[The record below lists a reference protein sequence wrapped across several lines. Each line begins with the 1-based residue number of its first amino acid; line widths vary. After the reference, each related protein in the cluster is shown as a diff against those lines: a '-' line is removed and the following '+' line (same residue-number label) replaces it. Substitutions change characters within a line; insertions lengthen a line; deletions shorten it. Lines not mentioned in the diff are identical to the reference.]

1 MPQQNKSIP
10 NNQEEEGIN
19 ISDLL
24 QLCLYKWK
32 WFVLSTFLCLTIAI
46 LYLMSTSPIYTRTA
60 TLLIED
66 DKKGTSAIS
75 MTNEFQDLGLFS
87 NTTNINNELLALKSP
102 SLMTQVVNDLDL
114 TNKYVIKNGIGGL
127 RKTAIYKKSPIKVD
141 LIDLNN
147 VVDNISFKI
156 TANYDKRTV
165 TISEIKLNDKEFDD
179 VTKTGRIGDTIST
192 STEVGRVIVVATDY
206 FTENT
211 EIHYVHSKLKSVT
224 DGYCGNLTI
233 SLADKNSSVLNLSIN
248 DPSPARAEDILNSL
262 IKNYNE
268 NWIQD
273 RNKLATKT
281 SEFITERL
289 QMILQDL
296 TGIDK
301 NIANFKGENLLPDIK
316 AVSQIYLEQNSESVK
331 QLLSLN
337 GQLMTL
343 KYINEMLN
351 SQTFEEPLPSSS
363 ALSNG
368 NIQQQIHK
376 YNEKLLERNRLISNS
391 SGNNPLV
398 TDMTEALKEMQ
409 KVILQ
414 SVKSE
419 ITALNMQI
427 EQIKNQESSTISK
440 LARNP
445 NQAKYLLSEER
456 QQKVMEGLYLF
467 LLQKREENELSKA
480 YNVNKSK
487 MITEPRG
494 ADAPIS
500 PRNTIIILAALVIG
514 LVIPASVLY
523 VLESMNTKVRNRK
536 DLEGMIVPFAGEIPE
551 QPNVGD
557 KRLAVEQDNRNL
569 INESFRVLRTNVDFI
584 LGNDSKKVVMVTS
597 MNQGSGKSFISAN
610 LASCVALRDKKVVVL
625 DLDLR
630 RATLSK
636 IVDSPKLGLSDYFNG
651 KVKDWREIVTKSEDN
666 ENLDVL
672 PVGTMPPNPTEL
684 LLNKTYLPDM
694 IVDLRNQYDYIFI
707 DCPPVD
713 IVADAGIV
721 SKYADMTLF
730 VLRAG
735 LMEKSFLHIV
745 DEFYEEKKYPTMSLV
760 LNGTNQSNYKYG
772 YGYGYGYGN
781 EKDAKKRRKFALLEK
796 LKNKR

>member
-1 MPQQNKSIP
+1 MPQQPQRKNIP
-10 NNQEEEGIN
+10 NDQEEEGIN

-24 QLCLYKWK
+24 HLCLYKWR
-32 WFVLSTFLCLTIAI
+32 WFVLSTLLCLTVAI

-66 DKKGTSAIS
+66 DKKGASAIS

-114 TNKYVIKNGIGGL
+114 TNKYVVKNGVGGL
-127 RKTAIYKKSPIKVD
+127 RKTALYKNSPIKVD

-147 VVDNISFKI
+147 VVDNISFNINADYAKQ
-156 TANYDKRTV
+156 TV
-165 TISEIKLNDKEFDD
+165 TLSEFAFNKDEFET
-179 VTKTGRIGDTIST
+179 TKNGRIGDTIST
-192 STEVGRVIVVATDY
+192 PVGRVLIVSTDY
-206 FTENT
+206 FSEDV
-211 EIHYVHSKLKSVT
+211 EIHYYHSKLKSVT
-224 DGYCGNLTI
+224 DGYCKNLTI

-262 IKNYNE
+262 IHNYNE
-268 NWIQD
+268 NWIDD

-351 SQTFEEPLPSSS
+351 SKTFEEPLPSSS

-427 EQIKNQESSTISK
+427 DQIKNQESNTISK

-480 YNVNKSK
+480 YNVYKSK

-494 ADAPIS
+494 SDAPIS
-500 PRNTIIILAALVIG
+500 PRNAIIILAALVIG
-514 LVIPASVLY
+514 LVIPASVFY

-551 QPNVGD
+551 QPNVED
-557 KRLAVEQDNRNL
+557 KHLAVEQDNRNL
-569 INESFRVLRTNVDFI
+569 INESFRVL
-584 LGNDSKKVVMVTS
+584 
-597 MNQGSGKSFISAN
+597 
-610 LASCVALRDKKVVVL
+610 
-625 DLDLR
+625 
-630 RATLSK
+630 
-636 IVDSPKLGLSDYFNG
+636 
-651 KVKDWREIVTKSEDN
+651 
-666 ENLDVL
+666 
-672 PVGTMPPNPTEL
+672 
-684 LLNKTYLPDM
+684 
-694 IVDLRNQYDYIFI
+694 
-707 DCPPVD
+707 
-713 IVADAGIV
+713 
-721 SKYADMTLF
+721 
-730 VLRAG
+730 
-735 LMEKSFLHIV
+735 
-745 DEFYEEKKYPTMSLV
+745 
-760 LNGTNQSNYKYG
+760 
-772 YGYGYGYGN
+772 
-781 EKDAKKRRKFALLEK
+781 
-796 LKNKR
+796 

>member
-1 MPQQNKSIP
+1 MPQQPQRKNIP
-10 NNQEEEGIN
+10 NDQEEEGIN

-24 QLCLYKWK
+24 HLCLYKWR
-32 WFVLSTFLCLTIAI
+32 WFVLSTLLCLTVAI

-66 DKKGTSAIS
+66 DKKGASAIS

-114 TNKYVIKNGIGGL
+114 TNKYVVKNGVGGL
-127 RKTAIYKKSPIKVD
+127 RKTALYKNSPIKVD

-147 VVDNISFKI
+147 VVDNISFNINADYAKQ
-156 TANYDKRTV
+156 TV
-165 TISEIKLNDKEFDD
+165 TLSEFAFNKDEFET
-179 VTKTGRIGDTIST
+179 TKNGRIGDTIST
-192 STEVGRVIVVATDY
+192 PVGRVLIVSTDY
-206 FTENT
+206 FSEDV
-211 EIHYVHSKLKSVT
+211 EIHYYHSKLKSVT
-224 DGYCGNLTI
+224 DGYCKNLTI

-262 IKNYNE
+262 IHNYNE
-268 NWIQD
+268 NWIDD

-351 SQTFEEPLPSSS
+351 SKTFEEPLPSSS

-427 EQIKNQESSTISK
+427 DQIKNQESNTISK

-445 NQAKYLLSEER
+445 NQAKYLLSE
-456 QQKVMEGLYLF
+456 
-467 LLQKREENELSKA
+467 
-480 YNVNKSK
+480 
-487 MITEPRG
+487 
-494 ADAPIS
+494 
-500 PRNTIIILAALVIG
+500 
-514 LVIPASVLY
+514 
-523 VLESMNTKVRNRK
+523 
-536 DLEGMIVPFAGEIPE
+536 
-551 QPNVGD
+551 
-557 KRLAVEQDNRNL
+557 
-569 INESFRVLRTNVDFI
+569 
-584 LGNDSKKVVMVTS
+584 
-597 MNQGSGKSFISAN
+597 
-610 LASCVALRDKKVVVL
+610 
-625 DLDLR
+625 
-630 RATLSK
+630 
-636 IVDSPKLGLSDYFNG
+636 
-651 KVKDWREIVTKSEDN
+651 
-666 ENLDVL
+666 
-672 PVGTMPPNPTEL
+672 
-684 LLNKTYLPDM
+684 
-694 IVDLRNQYDYIFI
+694 
-707 DCPPVD
+707 
-713 IVADAGIV
+713 
-721 SKYADMTLF
+721 
-730 VLRAG
+730 
-735 LMEKSFLHIV
+735 
-745 DEFYEEKKYPTMSLV
+745 
-760 LNGTNQSNYKYG
+760 
-772 YGYGYGYGN
+772 
-781 EKDAKKRRKFALLEK
+781 
-796 LKNKR
+796 

>member
-1 MPQQNKSIP
+1 MPQQPETRKIS
-10 NNQEEEGIN
+10 NNQEEEEIN

-24 QLCLYKWK
+24 QLCLHNWK
-32 WFVLSTFLCLTIAI
+32 WFVLSVVICLTVAF
-46 LYLMSTSPIYTRTA
+46 LYLASTSPIYTRTA

-66 DKKGTSAIS
+66 DNKGKSAIS

-87 NTTNINNELLALKSP
+87 NTTNINNELLTLKSP

-114 TNKYVIKNGIGGL
+114 TNKYVIKSGL
-127 RKTAIYKKSPIKVD
+127 KKTALYKNSPVKVD
-141 LIDLNN
+141 LVDLDN

-156 TANYDKRTV
+156 NANYKKKEV
-165 TISEIKLNDKEFDD
+165 TLSEFVLNGEESEK
-179 VTKTGRIGDTIST
+179 VKTGSVGDTIST
-192 STEVGRVIVVATDY
+192 PVGRVIV
-206 FTENT
+206 FSTEFFCDDI
-211 EIHYVHSKLKSVT
+211 EINYIHSKLKSVT
-224 DGYCGNLTI
+224 DGYCGSLTI

-248 DPSPARAEDILNSL
+248 DPSPARAEDILTSL
-262 IKNYNE
+262 IHNYNE

-273 RNKLATKT
+273 RNRLATKT

-301 NIANFKGENLLPDIK
+301 NIATFKGENLLPDIK

-343 KYINEMLN
+343 NYMDEMLH
-351 SQTFEEPLPSSS
+351 SQTFEDPLPSSS

-368 NIQQQIHK
+368 SIQQQVIK

-391 SGNNPLV
+391 SGSNPLV
-398 TDMTEALKEMQ
+398 TDMTETLKEMQ

-427 EQIKNQESSTISK
+427 QQIKDQESHTISK

-480 YNVNKSK
+480 YNAYKSK

-494 ADAPIS
+494 ADAPIA
-500 PRNTIIILAALVIG
+500 PRKAIILLAAFVIG
-514 LVIPASVLY
+514 LAIPAAILY
-523 VLESMNTKVRNRK
+523 ILESMNTKVRNRK
-536 DLEGMIVPFAGEIPE
+536 DLEGMVVPFAGEIPD
-551 QPNVGD
+551 QPMD
-557 KRLAVEQDNRNL
+557 DTKKLAVERDNRNL

-584 LGNDSKKVVMVTS
+584 LGSDDKKVIMVTS

-610 LASCVALRDKKVVVL
+610 LASCAALRDKKVIVL
-625 DLDLR
+625 DIDLR

-636 IVDSPKLGLSDYFNG
+636 IVDSPKHGLADYFNG
-651 KVKDWREIVTKSEDN
+651 KVSNWKDIVAKSPDN

-672 PVGTMPPNPTEL
+672 PVGTVPPNPTEL
-684 LLNKTYLPDM
+684 LLNKTYFSD
-694 IVDLRNQYDYIFI
+694 IIADLRNQYDYIFI

-713 IVADAGIV
+713 VVADAGIV

-735 LMEKSFLHIV
+735 LMEKSFLHFV
-745 DEFYEEKKYPTMSLV
+745 DEYYEEKKYPAMSVV
-760 LNGTNQSNYKYG
+760 LNGTDQNNYKYG
-772 YGYGYGYGN
+772 YGYGYGYSYGYGYGG
-781 EKDAKKRRKFALLEK
+781 
-796 LKNKR
+796 KNAY